1 MITRIFTP
9 ENLARIPEM
18 VEQGMSR
25 QEIAAALGCK
35 LNSLITTCSINRI
48 SLRRWPRP
56 RAEPCKVKNK
66 RVSALPVEAAPLPL
80 RLSMDTVRALQ
91 LEAYRKGVSTATL
104 ASTLLDTIAKD
115 GLCNAVLDEAS

>member
-9 ENLARIPEM
+9 ENLARIPKM

-48 SLRRWPRP
+48 SLRRWPRQ

-66 RVSALPVEAAPLPL
+66 RVSALRVEAAPLPL